1 MKKLA
6 LIITAA
12 FIFAGVSNAMVV
24 LGDDNTAAHTVG
36 IDIENL
42 AIINIESTG
51 NGNSNDITMSPSAPT
66 EAGEAVSFSGI
77 TNNKLWLNYSS
88 IVSSGKTRSV
98 SASISNDLPGGVS
111 LKVAAGDVSQHGKGD
126 KGDANN
132 SAQILT
138 SGGVDVITGIG
149 SCYTGKGPNKGSNLT
164 YTLDMDEDK
173 YNELYQGAYSVTIT
187 YTITDEQ

>member
-1 MKKLA
+1 MKKLS
-6 LIITAA
+6 LIIAA
-12 FIFAGVSNAMVV
+12 VFVFAGVSNAMVV

-36 IDIENL
+36 IEIENL

-51 NGNSNDITMSPSAPT
+51 NGNSNDITMNPSAPT
-66 EAGEAVSFSGI
+66 EAGDAVSFSGI
-77 TNNKLWLNYSS
+77 TNSNLWLNYSS

-111 LKVAAGDVSQHGKGD
+111 LKVAAGDVSEHGKGD

-132 SAQILT
+132 SAQMLT

-164 YTLDMDEDK
+164 YTLDMDEDS
-173 YNELYQGAYSVTIT
+173 YNELYQGSYSVTIT